1 MFGRRFHQSHVDGT
15 TTPDALGSVAFEN
28 DRHPGASVQGH
39 VDISADHPTRREN
52 VVVIGRFAPSPTG
65 PLHVGNLRTALVA
78 WLMARSS
85 GGHML
90 VRIEDLDR
98 ANSSLANEQ
107 RQLAALAALGIDHPP
122 VEVRQSERFDRYA
135 EVIAELRA
143 RDLVYECYCSR
154 REIREAV
161 NAPHEREVQYPG
173 TCRELTVRQREE
185 RVESGR
191 PPALRLRTDSPSY
204 VVNDVVA
211 GLHESTVDDFVLQR
225 NDGVPAYNLAVVVD
239 DEAQDVT
246 QVVRGDDLLFS
257 TGRQMH
263 LQRLLGFRTPQYAHL
278 PLVVGGDGE
287 RLAKRHGAVT
297 LDDLA
302 ERGITAPRVL
312 RALADSLGIGNA
324 GPERA
329 ADLLDAFRLSELP
342 RTPWMI
348 PEQWRHAATAEQ

>member
-1 MFGRRFHQSHVDGT
+1 
-15 TTPDALGSVAFEN
+15 
-28 DRHPGASVQGH
+28 
-39 VDISADHPTRREN
+39 
-52 VVVIGRFAPSPTG
+52 VIGRFAPSPTG
-65 PLHVGNLRTALVA
+65 PLHVGNLRTALIA
-78 WLMARSS
+78 WVMSVGS
-85 GGHML
+85 GGRML

-107 RQLAALAALGIDHPP
+107 RQLAALAVLGIDHPP
-122 VEVRQSERFDRYA
+122 VEVRQSERFNRYA

-143 RDLVYECYCSR
+143 RGLVYECYCSR

-161 NAPHEREVQYPG
+161 NAPHEREVQYSG
-173 TCRELTVRQREE
+173 TCRELSNRQRAE

-191 PPALRLRTDSPSY
+191 PPALRLRTESAVLIVD
-204 VVNDVVA
+204 DVVA
-211 GLHESTVDDFVLQR
+211 GVHESPVDDFVLQR

-239 DEAQDVT
+239 DEAQGVT

-263 LQRLLGFRTPQYAHL
+263 LQTLLGYRTPQYAHV

-302 ERGITAPRVL
+302 ARGIEASRVL
-312 RALADSLGIGNA
+312 QVLADSLGVD
-324 GPERA
+324 PSTVYRA
-329 ADLLDAFRLSELP
+329 ADVVSGFRLSALP

-348 PEQWRHAATAEQ
+348 PMEWQTV

>member
-1 MFGRRFHQSHVDGT
+1 M
-15 TTPDALGSVAFEN
+15 E
-28 DRHPGASVQGH
+28 
-39 VDISADHPTRREN
+39 
-52 VVVIGRFAPSPTG
+52 VIGRFAPSPTG

-78 WLMARSS
+78 WLMAHSS

-107 RQLAALAALGIDHPP
+107 RQLAALASLGIDHPP

-135 EVIAELRA
+135 EVIADLRA
-143 RDLVYECYCSR
+143 RDLVYECFCSR

-173 TCRELTVRQREE
+173 TCRELTIHQRAE
-185 RVESGR
+185 RVDSGR
-191 PPALRLRTDSPSY
+191 PPALRLRTDSPTY
-204 VVNDVVA
+204 VVDDVMA
-211 GLHESTVDDFVLQR
+211 GVHESTVDDFVLQR

-239 DEAQDVT
+239 DEAQGVT

-263 LQRLLGFRTPQYAHL
+263 LQRLLGFGTPQYAHV

-297 LDDLA
+297 LDDLT
-302 ERGITAPRVL
+302 ERGISAAQVL
-312 RALADSLGIGNA
+312 RALAESLGVGNDGA
-324 GPERA
+324 ERA
-329 ADLLDAFRLSELP
+329 ADLLDTFRLSELP

-348 PEQWRHAATAEQ
+348 PEQWRDRTTAAQ

>member
-1 MFGRRFHQSHVDGT
+1 
-15 TTPDALGSVAFEN
+15 
-28 DRHPGASVQGH
+28 
-39 VDISADHPTRREN
+39 
-52 VVVIGRFAPSPTG
+52 VIGRFAPSPNG
-65 PLHVGNLRTALVA
+65 PLHVGNLRTALIA
-78 WLMARSS
+78 WVMSV
-85 GGHML
+85 GYEGNML

-107 RQLAALAALGIDHPP
+107 RQLAALAVLGIDHPP

-143 RDLVYECYCSR
+143 RGLVYECYCSR

-173 TCRELTVRQREE
+173 TCRELSNRQRAE

-191 PPALRLRTDSPSY
+191 PPALRLRTESP
-204 VVNDVVA
+204 VLIVDDVVA
-211 GLHESTVDDFVLQR
+211 GVHESPVDDFVLQR

-239 DEAQDVT
+239 DEAQGVT

-263 LQRLLGFRTPQYAHL
+263 LQTLLGYRTPQYAHV

-297 LDDLA
+297 LGDLA
-302 ERGITAPRVL
+302 ARGIEASRVL
-312 RALADSLGIGNA
+312 QVLADSLGVD
-324 GPERA
+324 PSTVDRA
-329 ADLLDAFRLSELP
+329 ADVVSGFRLSALP

-348 PEQWRHAATAEQ
+348 PEQWRDGAASGN

>member
-1 MFGRRFHQSHVDGT
+1 
-15 TTPDALGSVAFEN
+15 
-28 DRHPGASVQGH
+28 
-39 VDISADHPTRREN
+39 
-52 VVVIGRFAPSPTG
+52 VIGRFAPSPTG
-65 PLHVGNLRTALVA
+65 PLHVGNLRTALIA
-78 WLMARSS
+78 WVMARTS

-90 VRIEDLDR
+90 VRIENLDR

-107 RQLAALAALGIDHPP
+107 HQLAALAALGIDHPP
-122 VEVRQSERFDRYA
+122 VEVRQSERFDRYR
-135 EVIAELRA
+135 EVIEHLRS

-173 TCRELTVRQREE
+173 TCRELSNRQRAE

-191 PPALRLRTDSPSY
+191 PPALRLRTESP
-204 VVNDVVA
+204 VLIVDDVVA
-211 GLHESTVDDFVLQR
+211 GVHESPVDDFVLQR

-239 DEAQDVT
+239 DEAQGVT

-263 LQRLLGFRTPQYAHL
+263 LQTLLGYRTPQYAHV

-287 RLAKRHGAVT
+287 RLAKRHGAIT

-302 ERGITAPRVL
+302 ARGIEASRVL
-312 RALADSLGIGNA
+312 QVLADSLGVD
-324 GPERA
+324 PSTVDRA
-329 ADLLDAFRLSELP
+329 ADVVSGFRLSALP

-348 PEQWRHAATAEQ
+348 PEQWRDGAASGN